1 MSGILLLVAA
11 AIRTNQRPT
20 FEEGDDRPVLDL
32 HDHEMH
38 GLQVVM
44 YFSIIIVHLVS
55 DNIDR
60 IIPACAWS

>member
-20 FEEGDDRPVLDL
+20 FEEGDDPVLDL
-32 HDHEMH
+32 HDHDMH